1 MLQICCQT
9 VSVLKDIVMKKNMKN
24 RIIRFCLLVLVGGM
38 VVGCSPEYDDNSK
51 PTDHTDPKPPTRFRF
66 DFQKEWLHVV
76 TNYDKAME
84 MFVVEKATGE
94 VIRRQ
99 TVQDSAQVH
108 IDKNGIYTI
117 YLISD
122 EERMVQDIEVKTRQ

>member
-1 MLQICCQT
+1 MNKYFQMLYHI
-9 VSVLKDIVMKKNMKN
+9 DNMMDMKN
-24 RIIRFCLLVLVGGM
+24 RIIRFCLLALVCSL
-38 VVGCSPEYDDNSK
+38 VVGCSPGHDDSSK

-84 MFVVEKATGE
+84 MFIVDKATGE
-94 VIRRQ
+94 VIKRQ

-108 IDKNGIYTI
+108 FDTNGMYRI
-117 YLISD
+117 YLVSD
-122 EERMVQDIEVKTRQ
+122 EERMVHDVEVKTKQ

>member
-1 MLQICCQT
+1 MLYHI
-9 VSVLKDIVMKKNMKN
+9 DNMMDMKN

-38 VVGCSPEYDDNSK
+38 VVGCSPMDNDDSK

-84 MFVVEKATGE
+84 MFIVEKATVE
-94 VIRRQ
+94 VIVRQ

-122 EERMVQDIEVKTRQ
+122 EERMAQDIEVKTRQ

>member
-1 MLQICCQT
+1 MLYHI
-9 VSVLKDIVMKKNMKN
+9 DNMMDMKN
-24 RIIRFCLLVLVGGM
+24 RIIRFCLLALVCSL
-38 VVGCSPEYDDNSK
+38 VVGCSPGHDDSSK

-84 MFVVEKATGE
+84 MFIVEKATGE
-94 VIRRQ
+94 VIVRQ

-122 EERMVQDIEVKTRQ
+122 EERMVHDVEVKTRQ

>member
-1 MLQICCQT
+1 MLYHI
-9 VSVLKDIVMKKNMKN
+9 DNMMDMKN
-24 RIIRFCLLVLVGGM
+24 RIIRFCLLLLVGGM
-38 VVGCSPEYDDNSK
+38 VVGCSPMDNDDSK

-84 MFVVEKATGE
+84 MFIVEKATGE
-94 VIRRQ
+94 VIKRQ

-122 EERMVQDIEVKTRQ
+122 EERMAQDIEVKTRQ

>member
-1 MLQICCQT
+1 MFINLC
-9 VSVLKDIVMKKNMKN
+9 KDMKH
-24 RIIRFCLLVLVGGM
+24 RIIRFCLLLLVGGM
-38 VVGCSPEYDDNSK
+38 VVGCSPMDNDDSK

-84 MFVVEKATGE
+84 MFIVEKATGE
-94 VIRRQ
+94 VIVRQ

-122 EERMVQDIEVKTRQ
+122 EERMVHDVEVKRSNKR

>member
-1 MLQICCQT
+1 MFINLC
-9 VSVLKDIVMKKNMKN
+9 KDMKH
-24 RIIRFCLLVLVGGM
+24 RIIRFCLLLLVGGM
-38 VVGCSPEYDDNSK
+38 VVGSSPMDNDDSK

-84 MFVVEKATGE
+84 MFIVEKATGE
-94 VIRRQ
+94 VIVRQ

-122 EERMVQDIEVKTRQ
+122 EERMAQDIEVKTRQ

>member
-1 MLQICCQT
+1 MLYHI
-9 VSVLKDIVMKKNMKN
+9 DNMMDMKN

-38 VVGCSPEYDDNSK
+38 AVGCSPEHDDSSK

-84 MFVVEKATGE
+84 MFIVEKATGE
-94 VIRRQ
+94 VIVRQ

-108 IDKNGIYTI
+108 IDKNGIYII

-122 EERMVQDIEVKTRQ
+122 EERMAQDIEVKTRQ

>member
-1 MLQICCQT
+1 M
-9 VSVLKDIVMKKNMKN
+9 SSAEG
-24 RIIRFCLLVLVGGM
+24 LLL
-38 VVGCSPEYDDNSK
+38 N
-51 PTDHTDPKPPTRFRF
+51 
-66 DFQKEWLHVV
+66 VV

-108 IDKNGIYTI
+108 FDTNGMYRI
-117 YLISD
+117 YLVSD
-122 EERMVQDIEVKTRQ
+122 EERIVHDIEVKTKQ

>member
-1 MLQICCQT
+1 MNKYFQMLYHI
-9 VSVLKDIVMKKNMKN
+9 DNMMDMKN
-24 RIIRFCLLVLVGGM
+24 RIIRFCLLALVCSL
-38 VVGCSPEYDDNSK
+38 VVGCSPGHDDSSK

-66 DFQKEWLHVV
+66 DFQNEWLHLV

-99 TVQDSAQVH
+99 MVQDSAQVH
-108 IDKNGIYTI
+108 FDTNGMYRI
-117 YLISD
+117 YLVSD
-122 EERMVQDIEVKTRQ
+122 EERMEHDVEVKTKQ

>member
-1 MLQICCQT
+1 MFINLC
-9 VSVLKDIVMKKNMKN
+9 KDMKY
-24 RIIRFCLLVLVGGM
+24 RIIRFCLLLLVGGM
-38 VVGCSPEYDDNSK
+38 VVGCSPMDNDDSK

-84 MFVVEKATGE
+84 MFIVEKATGE
-94 VIRRQ
+94 VIVRQ

-122 EERMVQDIEVKTRQ
+122 EERMAQDIEVKTRQ

>member
-1 MLQICCQT
+1 MLYHI
-9 VSVLKDIVMKKNMKN
+9 DNMMDMKN
-24 RIIRFCLLVLVGGM
+24 RIIRFCLLALVCSL
-38 VVGCSPEYDDNSK
+38 VVGCSPGHDDSSK

-66 DFQKEWLHVV
+66 DFQNEWLHLV

-99 TVQDSAQVH
+99 MVQDSAQVH
-108 IDKNGIYTI
+108 FDTNGMYRI
-117 YLISD
+117 YLVSD
-122 EERMVQDIEVKTRQ
+122 EERMVHDVEVKTRQ

>member
-1 MLQICCQT
+1 MFINLC
-9 VSVLKDIVMKKNMKN
+9 KDMKH
-24 RIIRFCLLVLVGGM
+24 RIIRFCLLLLVGGM
-38 VVGCSPEYDDNSK
+38 LVGCSPMDNDDSK

-84 MFVVEKATGE
+84 MFIVEKATGE
-94 VIRRQ
+94 VIVRQ

-122 EERMVQDIEVKTRQ
+122 EERMAQDIEVKTRQ

>member
-1 MLQICCQT
+1 
-9 VSVLKDIVMKKNMKN
+9 MKKNMKN

-66 DFQKEWLHVV
+66 DFQNEWLHLV

-94 VIRRQ
+94 VIKRQ

-108 IDKNGIYTI
+108 LNAHGMYRI
-117 YLISD
+117 YLVSD
-122 EERMVQDIEVKTRQ
+122 EERMVHDVEVKTMQ

>member
-1 MLQICCQT
+1 MLYHI
-9 VSVLKDIVMKKNMKN
+9 DNMMDMKN
-24 RIIRFCLLVLVGGM
+24 RIIRFCLLLLVGGM
-38 VVGCSPEYDDNSK
+38 VVGCSPMDNDDSK

-122 EERMVQDIEVKTRQ
+122 EERMAQDIEVKTRQ

>member
-1 MLQICCQT
+1 MFINLC
-9 VSVLKDIVMKKNMKN
+9 KDMKH
-24 RIIRFCLLVLVGGM
+24 RIIRFCLLLLVGGM
-38 VVGCSPEYDDNSK
+38 VVGCSPMDNDDSK

-84 MFVVEKATGE
+84 MFIVEKATGE
-94 VIRRQ
+94 VIVRQ

-122 EERMVQDIEVKTRQ
+122 EERMAQDIEVKTRQ

>member
-1 MLQICCQT
+1 MLYHI
-9 VSVLKDIVMKKNMKN
+9 DNMMDMKN
-24 RIIRFCLLVLVGGM
+24 RIIRFCLLLLVGGM
-38 VVGCSPEYDDNSK
+38 VVGCSPMDNDDSK

-84 MFVVEKATGE
+84 MFIVEKATGE
-94 VIRRQ
+94 VIVRQ

-122 EERMVQDIEVKTRQ
+122 EERMAQDIEVKTRQ

>member
-1 MLQICCQT
+1 MLYHI
-9 VSVLKDIVMKKNMKN
+9 DNMMDMKN

-38 VVGCSPEYDDNSK
+38 AVGCSPMDNDDSK

-84 MFVVEKATGE
+84 MFIVEKATGE
-94 VIRRQ
+94 VIVRQ

-122 EERMVQDIEVKTRQ
+122 EERMAQDIEVKTRQ

>member
-1 MLQICCQT
+1 MLYHI
-9 VSVLKDIVMKKNMKN
+9 DNMMDMKN
-24 RIIRFCLLVLVGGM
+24 RIIRFCLLALVCSL
-38 VVGCSPEYDDNSK
+38 VVGCSPGHDDSSK

-66 DFQKEWLHVV
+66 DFQKEWLHVI

-108 IDKNGIYTI
+108 FDTNGMYRI
-117 YLISD
+117 YLVSD
-122 EERMVQDIEVKTRQ
+122 EERWVHDVEVKTSNKR

>member
-1 MLQICCQT
+1 M
-9 VSVLKDIVMKKNMKN
+9 SSAEG
-24 RIIRFCLLVLVGGM
+24 LLL
-38 VVGCSPEYDDNSK
+38 N
-51 PTDHTDPKPPTRFRF
+51 
-66 DFQKEWLHVV
+66 VV

-108 IDKNGIYTI
+108 FDTNGMYRI
-117 YLISD
+117 YLVSD
-122 EERMVQDIEVKTRQ
+122 EERMVHDIEVKTKQ

>member
-1 MLQICCQT
+1 MFINLC
-9 VSVLKDIVMKKNMKN
+9 KDMKH

-38 VVGCSPEYDDNSK
+38 AVGCSPMDNDDSK

-84 MFVVEKATGE
+84 MFIVEKATGE
-94 VIRRQ
+94 VIVRQ

-122 EERMVQDIEVKTRQ
+122 EERMVHDIEVKTRQ

>member
-1 MLQICCQT
+1 MFINLC
-9 VSVLKDIVMKKNMKN
+9 KDMKH
-24 RIIRFCLLVLVGGM
+24 RIIRFCLLLLVGGM
-38 VVGCSPEYDDNSK
+38 VVGCSPMDNDDSK

-84 MFVVEKATGE
+84 MFIVEKATGE
-94 VIRRQ
+94 VIVRQ

-122 EERMVQDIEVKTRQ
+122 EERMVHDIEVKTRQ

>member
-1 MLQICCQT
+1 MNKYFQI
-9 VSVLKDIVMKKNMKN
+9 LYHIDNMMDMKN

-38 VVGCSPEYDDNSK
+38 AVGCSPGHDDSSK

-84 MFVVEKATGE
+84 MFIVEKATGE
-94 VIRRQ
+94 VIVRQ

-122 EERMVQDIEVKTRQ
+122 EERMAQDIEVKTRQ

>member
-1 MLQICCQT
+1 MFINLC
-9 VSVLKDIVMKKNMKN
+9 KDMKH
-24 RIIRFCLLVLVGGM
+24 RIIRFCLLLLVGGM
-38 VVGCSPEYDDNSK
+38 VVGCSPMDNDDSK

-84 MFVVEKATGE
+84 MFIVEKATGE
-94 VIRRQ
+94 VIVRQ

-108 IDKNGIYTI
+108 IDQNGIYTI

-122 EERMVQDIEVKTRQ
+122 EERMAQDIEVKTRQ